1 MQALVGSRALTVGYE
16 DDAEQVGGESQSY
29 TMLLLLAAV
38 ARPCSSHALMRAQS
52 RQTQKPMA

>member
-16 DDAEQVGGESQSY
+16 DDTEQVGGESQSY

-38 ARPCSSHALMRAQS
+38 TRP
-52 RQTQKPMA
+52 